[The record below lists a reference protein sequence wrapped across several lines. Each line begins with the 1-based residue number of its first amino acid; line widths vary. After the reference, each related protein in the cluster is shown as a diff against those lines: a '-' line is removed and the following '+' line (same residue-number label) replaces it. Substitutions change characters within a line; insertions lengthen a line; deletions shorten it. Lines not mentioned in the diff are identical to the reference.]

1 MFMVSTCKGKGLG
14 RCSSREIDVDF
25 LFIRFCPS
33 TFDSAKGKTGN
44 GLVNLK
50 ETIAT
55 TQKNKIN
62 SELV

>member
-1 MFMVSTCKGKGLG
+1 MFMVSTCKGKGLR
-14 RCSSREIDVDF
+14 RCGSREIDVDF

-50 ETIAT
+50 ENIAT
-55 TQKNKIN
+55 KQKNKIS